1 MDIWASRTPRKQ
13 APLNINV
20 GVLNIGNDPESQHSC
35 GFQGFLRDDK
45 GALRLFFAFWG
56 WTCGHGGDGQVA
68 ANKADHLLV

>member
-35 GFQGFLRDDK
+35 GFHGFLRDDK
-45 GALRLFFAFWG
+45 LLLISCRKAYPSVFLTFAG
-56 WTCGHGGDGQVA
+56 VET
-68 ANKADHLLV
+68 

>member
-35 GFQGFLRDDK
+35 GFQGFLRDDYLEK
-45 GALRLFFAFWG
+45 
-56 WTCGHGGDGQVA
+56 
-68 ANKADHLLV
+68 